1 MVTLESVATWRTVS
15 TFEKEISAVREIVV
29 IIPVV
34 EKENPILFLWEMGTL
49 AIPEMLLMAVLHF
62 P

>member
-29 IIPVV
+29 MIPVV
-34 EKENPILFLWEMGTL
+34 ETENPLTMK
-49 AIPEMLLMAVLHF
+49 VL

>member
-29 IIPVV
+29 MIPVV
-34 EKENPILFLWEMGTL
+34 ETENPILILWEMGTL
-49 AIPEMLLMAVLHF
+49 AIPEMLLMAVLYF